1 MGKRT
6 HEQRARALLVGVLL
20 PGGSLAAREWW
31 ELVGLCLHP
40 PPSLSCVSYRA
51 PGVTPSPRPGDALLL
66 LLPRERSLLLC
77 RARSVSPACPPLT
90 DIPQSARPPLLCAR
104 TQGLPISTSKPLPA
118 SGLRMCRFVCL
129 GCPTFQPAP
138 LPRGFLLTL
147 RLAPCMSL
155 PDLPRWVT
163 PPAALSHEPAFFT
176 RVLLL

>member
-20 PGGSLAAREWW
+20 PGGSLATREWW

-90 DIPQSARPPLLCAR
+90 DIPQSARPPCSVLAHRGFPSAPRSPCFRAPHVPLR
-104 TQGLPISTSKPLPA
+104 LPGMSHLPA
-118 SGLRMCRFVCL
+118 S
-129 GCPTFQPAP
+129 
-138 LPRGFLLTL
+138 
-147 RLAPCMSL
+147 
-155 PDLPRWVT
+155 
-163 PPAALSHEPAFFT
+163 PAASGVPSHASPGT
-176 RVLLL
+176 LHVTS

>member
-1 MGKRT
+1 M
-6 HEQRARALLVGVLL
+6 GVLL

-66 LLPRERSLLLC
+66 LLPQERSLLLC

-90 DIPQSARPPLLCAR
+90 DIPQSAHPPCSVLAHRGFPSAPRSPFLL
-104 TQGLPISTSKPLPA
+104 QGSAGS
-118 SGLRMCRFVCL
+118 RFVCL

>member
-20 PGGSLAAREWW
+20 PGGSLATREWW

-104 TQGLPISTSKPLPA
+104 TQGLPISTSKPLLQGSACAA
-118 SGLRMCRFVCL
+118 SSAWDVPPSSQPRCL
-129 GCPTFQPAP
+129 GGSFSRFAWHLACH
-138 LPRGFLLTL
+138 FLT
-147 RLAPCMSL
+147 CH
-155 PDLPRWVT
+155 VG
-163 PPAALSHEPAFFT
+163 
-176 RVLLL
+176 